1 MHTRRKVRVPEKY
14 SVSNM
19 IRLVFCFID
28 VWMVGRWI
36 QYAMLSQE
44 QGVTFFRGNVG
55 LSQAHN
61 FTCFLTKSNQFLS
74 ILNILVRGFIAGLT

>member
-1 MHTRRKVRVPEKY
+1 MHTRRKARVPEKY
-14 SVSNM
+14 SASNM

-28 VWMVGRWI
+28 VSMVGG
-36 QYAMLSQE
+36 YNMLSQE
-44 QGVTFFRGNVG
+44 QGVIFFRGNVG